1 MVIVNSATNPHFSIL
16 RSMRILIAV
25 PFDEE
30 SGGVAYV
37 TGNLARELQRRGH
50 EVIFVF
56 PGKNYRVKQKL
67 TKFGFP
73 GFEMRMQCP
82 FGERNPII
90 SLLAFLI
97 LFPIG
102 IYQILSLLRKNG
114 IQIINIHYPTDCFF
128 YLAVC
133 SRILDKALLTS
144 VHGADLFPDGV
155 RRVTYSRAFRF
166 LLKSSK
172 LIVTPSR
179 FLEQMV
185 LTHWPELAGK
195 TTYIHNGINLNELNS
210 VSAGIKS
217 ATQYPYVFCVSAYK
231 PQKAVEVLIR
241 AFAFVHGT
249 YPELRLVIVG
259 NGPLH
264 TELSDLAHSLGIAKQ
279 TQLLGSKG
287 RADTIQLLRACKLFV
302 LPSRF
307 ETFGIVL
314 LEAMA
319 CEKPLIASTAGG
331 IPEIVQNG
339 VNGILVEPDN
349 PGSLAQAMDRVL
361 SDEILQTRLASNGLK
376 TAREQFDFM
385 RTAGLYEG
393 VFRRSLANSTAI
405 NKLETASSNF

>member
-1 MVIVNSATNPHFSIL
+1 
-16 RSMRILIAV
+16 MRILIAV

-30 SGGVAYV
+30 RGGVAYV

-50 EVIFVF
+50 EVMFVF
-56 PGKNYRVKQKL
+56 PGKNYRIKQKL
-67 TKFGFP
+67 TKFRFP

-155 RRVTYSRAFRF
+155 PRATYSRAFRF

-172 LIVTPSR
+172 LIVSPSR

-185 LTHWPELAGK
+185 LTQWPELAGK
-195 TTYIHNGINLNELNS
+195 TTYSHNGIDLNELNS
-210 VSAGIKS
+210 ISFRIKS
-217 ATQYPYVFCVSAYK
+217 ATQHPYVFCVSAYK
-231 PQKAVEVLIR
+231 PQKAVEVLIH

-264 TELSDLAHSLGIAKQ
+264 AELSELAHSLGISKQ

-287 RADTIQLLRACKLFV
+287 RADTIRLLRACKLFV

-307 ETFGIVL
+307 ETFGIVI

-319 CEKPLIASTAGG
+319 CEKPLVASAAGG
-331 IPEIVQNG
+331 IPEIVQND

-349 PGSLAQAMDRVL
+349 PKTLAQAMNRVL

-376 TAREQFDFM
+376 TAREQFDFT
-385 RTAGLYEG
+385 RTAGSYEA
-393 VFRRSLANSTAI
+393 VFSRFKQTRPQSTSS
-405 NKLETASSNF
+405 KPASSSS